1 MEAVGQLA
9 GGVAHDFN
17 NLLTVIGG
25 RCYLMLAK
33 LGPDDELRRE
43 VELVR
48 GAAER
53 AARLT
58 HQLLA
63 LSRKQVL
70 EPRVLD
76 LNETVTGIEPLLRR
90 LIGEDIEISVTGGSD
105 LGRVKADAGQLEQV
119 ILNLAVNA
127 RDAMPQGGRL
137 VLETANAAVDER
149 AARRTPDL
157 APGSYVLLCVTDSGH
172 GMDAA
177 TRAQIFEPFFT
188 TKEVG
193 KGTGLGLATVYGI
206 VKQSGGFI
214 EVESELGRGAS
225 FKVYLPRVEEA
236 VAVPETARVSGTRP
250 RGSETVLLVEDDENL
265 RTLARE
271 ILTVHGYTVL
281 EAASP
286 RDALRTNQT
295 HQGSIDLVL
304 TDVVMPE
311 MNGRQLA
318 DHLKVSRRAMR
329 VLFMSGYTGAAL
341 GAGGEMAD
349 FTGQLLQKPFTPDG
363 LTRRVR
369 EVLDA

>member
-1 MEAVGQLA
+1 
-9 GGVAHDFN
+9 
-17 NLLTVIGG
+17 
-25 RCYLMLAK
+25 MLAK
-33 LGPDDELRRE
+33 LDPDDALRRE

-63 LSRKQVL
+63 FSRKQVL

-90 LIGEDIEISVTGGSD
+90 LIGEDIEIAVTHGAD

-137 VLETANAAVDER
+137 VLETADVLVDER
-149 AARRTPDL
+149 AARRAHDL
-157 APGSYVLLCVTDSGH
+157 APGSYVVLSVTDSGH

-214 EVESELGRGAS
+214 EVESELGQGAS

-236 VAVPETARVSGTRP
+236 MAVPEVGKSSPGTRP
-250 RGSETVLLVEDDENL
+250 RGSETVLLVEDDESL
-265 RTLARE
+265 RMLARE
-271 ILTVHGYTVL
+271 ILTVQGYAVI

-286 RDALRTNQT
+286 RDALRIHQA
-295 HQGSIDLVL
+295 HQGRIDLLL

-318 DHLKVSRRAMR
+318 DRLKAARPTMA
-329 VLFMSGYTGAAL
+329 VLFMSGYTGEAL
-341 GAGGEMAD
+341 RAGGGVAE